1 MSWLAIKYGI
11 QKAWVWCR
19 NNWKIVMLAVYTILL
34 YLLFSKNARNAK
46 KVLET
51 QRLAHK
57 AEIAALNKSFDEERK
72 KKDENLKKYQ
82 EILRQIEQEYADRR
96 EAISAN
102 KKKRVKEIVEEHGDD
117 PQKLAELIKENF
129 GFEIYTGEE
138 ND

>member
-57 AEIAALNKSFDEERK
+57 TEIAALNKSFDEERK

-82 EILRQIEQEYADRR
+82 EILRQIEQEYAKLLKTNDI
-96 EAISAN
+96 EAITQ
-102 KKKRVKEIVEEHGDD
+102 KKKEIDFYENVIL
-117 PQKLAELIKENF
+117 LASSASNKDNKIT
-129 GFEIYTGEE
+129 Y
-138 ND
+138 D